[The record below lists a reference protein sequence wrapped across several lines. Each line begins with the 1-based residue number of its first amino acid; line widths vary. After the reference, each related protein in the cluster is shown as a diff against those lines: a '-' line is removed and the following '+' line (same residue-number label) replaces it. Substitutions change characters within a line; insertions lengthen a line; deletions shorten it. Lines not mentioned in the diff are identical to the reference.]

1 MRKCSHCKT
10 TKDISSFNR
19 GGDNRSY
26 ICADCQKLYSRNKQA
41 KQKQKI
47 LDWTNNGKC
56 WWVYQS
62 IMGDLTFWKKR

>member
-1 MRKCSHCKT
+1 MRKCSHCKK

-19 GGDNRSY
+19 GGDNKSY
-26 ICADCQKLYSRNKQA
+26 ICAECQKLYSRNKQA

-47 LDWTNNGKC
+47 LEWTNNGKC

-62 IMGDLTFWKKR
+62 IMGDLAPWRKR

>member
-1 MRKCSHCKT
+1 MRKCSHCKK
-10 TKDISSFNR
+10 TKNMDSFNR

-26 ICADCQKLYSRNKQA
+26 ICSDCQKQYSRNKQA

-47 LDWTNNGKC
+47 LEWTNDGKS

-62 IMGDLTFWKKR
+62 ILADLSFNKKK

>member
-1 MRKCSHCKT
+1 MRKCSHCKK

>member
-1 MRKCSHCKT
+1 MRKCSHCRQK
-10 TKDISSFNR
+10 KKMSEFNR

-26 ICADCQKLYSRNKQA
+26 VCIECQKVYSRNKQA

-47 LDWTNNGKC
+47 LEWTNNGKC

-62 IMGDLTFWKKR
+62 IMGDLAPWRKR